1 MRNKLKD
8 KKIKNYT
15 YYFFDDII
23 NTKIFDLSKIII

>member
-8 KKIKNYT
+8 KKIKNYG

-23 NTKIFDLSKIII
+23 NRKIFDLNKIII